1 MQLDYDTPSPL
12 EYFESLVAD
21 AAQLPLLEACASL
34 AHDEYP
40 ELDLQQVLS
49 DVDQIA
55 SRLKRRVASD
65 ASSVQKLRALNQLF
79 YGELGFAPAL
89 NDFYDPDNSFV
100 HLVLSTRQGI
110 PISLA
115 VIWLELAQGLGLSA
129 KGVSFPGHFL
139 VKVSLPLGQVVM
151 DPINGKSLGREE
163 LSERLE
169 PFRRRSGLVDEFEM
183 PLGLYL
189 QAATGHDILTRMLR
203 NLKEIHAAAPD
214 SPRLIAVLNRLLIL
228 NPSSWSDVRD
238 RGLAHAANGDAR
250 AAVSDLQTY
259 LNNEEE
265 AFDLDLMAE
274 KLATFKA
281 AMR

>member
-12 EYFESLVAD
+12 DYFGALVAD
-21 AAQLPLLEACASL
+21 DAQFPLLEACASV
-34 AHDEYP
+34 AQDEYP

-55 SRLKRRVASD
+55 SRLKRRLAAD
-65 ASSVQKLRALNQLF
+65 ASPVQKLRALNQLF

-89 NDFYDPDNSFV
+89 NNFYDPDNSFV
-100 HLVLSTRQGI
+100 HLVLGKRQGI

-139 VKVSLPLGQVVM
+139 VKVSLPMGQVVM
-151 DPINGKSLGREE
+151 DPINGKSLGKEE

-169 PFRRRSGLVDEFEM
+169 PFRRRSGLIDEFEM

-189 QAATGHDILTRMLR
+189 QAATGREIITRMLR
-203 NLKEIHAAAPD
+203 NLKEIHAAASD
-214 SPRLIAVLNRLLIL
+214 APRLLGVLHRLLTL
-228 NPSSWSDVRD
+228 NPKSWPDLRD
-238 RGLAHAANGDAR
+238 RGLAHAACGDAN
-250 AAVSDLQTY
+250 AAVLDLQAY
-259 LNNEEE
+259 LANEED
-265 AFDLDLMAE
+265 AFDLDLIAE
-274 KLATFKA
+274 KLATLKGA
-281 AMR
+281 TR